1 MKELSSELNNN
12 ELIDHYIN
20 NNAQFRLLSHEL
32 YTNYQKVNLLIDTY
46 NEELKKRLI
55 LARPIDMKHFFRDI
69 NTTLK
74 YMAKVFTGVNNEKI
88 KLFIINKINN
98 QRQLNLNIARKYL
111 TKNY

>member
-1 MKELSSELNNN
+1 
-12 ELIDHYIN
+12 
-20 NNAQFRLLSHEL
+20 
-32 YTNYQKVNLLIDTY
+32 
-46 NEELKKRLI
+46 
-55 LARPIDMKHFFRDI
+55 MKHFFRDI